1 MKKTVHI
8 RLLMA
13 MAVIIAMF
21 AATAFSLTLDTSTNE
36 GAELEDL
43 QTIADEV
50 GITLQE
56 AVTRYGWND
65 DFARTVSEIRVSSL
79 GEVATAKIT
88 GDDSASVSFSG
99 EIPDSAQTLVNTF
112 ETDFPAVTVT
122 TETNMGYTE
131 QEIQAATMA
140 AHYSVYRTKGVL
152 GAGSSFDHD
161 TMQIDIIAQTG
172 GAPTDPTS
180 DSLRVAAEDAVR
192 DATSS

>member
-99 EIPDSAQTLVNTF
+99 EIPDSAQTLVDTF
-112 ETDFPAVTVT
+112 ETDF
-122 TETNMGYTE
+122 
-131 QEIQAATMA
+131 
-140 AHYSVYRTKGVL
+140 L
-152 GAGSSFDHD
+152 
-161 TMQIDIIAQTG
+161 
-172 GAPTDPTS
+172 
-180 DSLRVAAEDAVR
+180 L
-192 DATSS
+192 